1 MKKST
6 LIKLTSGIVIGTA
19 ATALV
24 IKFLPTIR
32 EKIESLTSDDFDDE
46 DDFDNEDL
54 EESDE
59 DIEKEFENEEE
70 FFKDNFVKNDDEDNE
85 SNTKNDKVGIE
96 IK

>member
-6 LIKLTSGIVIGTA
+6 LIKLTSGIVISTA

-32 EKIESLTSDDFDDE
+32 EKIESLTSDDFDD
-46 DDFDNEDL
+46 DFDDEDLDL

-59 DIEKEFENEEE
+59 DIEKEFEKEE
-70 FFKDNFVKNDDEDNE
+70 FFKDNFVKNNDEDNE

>member
-32 EKIESLTSDDFDDE
+32 EKIESLTSEDFDDDFDD
-46 DDFDNEDL
+46 EDL

-59 DIEKEFENEEE
+59 DIEKEFEKEEE
-70 FFKDNFVKNDDEDNE
+70 FFKDNFVKNNDEDNE
-85 SNTKNDKVGIE
+85 SNTKNNKVGIE